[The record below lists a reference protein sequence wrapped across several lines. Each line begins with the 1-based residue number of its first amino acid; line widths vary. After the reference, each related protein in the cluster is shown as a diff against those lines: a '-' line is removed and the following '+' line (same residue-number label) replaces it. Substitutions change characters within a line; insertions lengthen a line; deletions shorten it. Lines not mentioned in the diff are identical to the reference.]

1 MMGNHIIK
9 AARCALL
16 PASRRIKKKKR
27 IPKKNKTKTA
37 ASHGIQKMKERKRR
51 EGWKKKKKQNKNTSL
66 RKSSQKTDRKEP
78 SGTGLTSSLT
88 PDCQRKTISPL
99 NKEYL
104 FSPFSAAAA
113 EHGFSFSFF
122 PSSLQPPSSNC
133 RFGSDSS
140 L

>member
-16 PASRRIKKKKR
+16 PASRRIKKKRSQK
-27 IPKKNKTKTA
+27 KTK
-37 ASHGIQKMKERKRR
+37 QKQQQVMGSKN
-51 EGWKKKKKQNKNTSL
+51 EGEEEEGRVEKKKQNKNTSL

-113 EHGFSFSFF
+113 ERGFSFSFF
-122 PSSLQPPSSNC
+122 PSSLQPPSSNS